1 MRPSPESHSL
11 LHRLLQDVGTLAILA
26 LVFVPFYL
34 LLNQYWRSLVLL
46 GALYLLLSVLFVRLG
61 SYFRRVM
68 RRQPAEIP
76 PWHTASATAATRP
89 DSRSRDRSS
98 ESLEAVAKDPLYLQ
112 QVMKPR
118 LRQILAY
125 RLSGSPEVALEDLDA
140 DRLARLDPSLLD
152 FVTCREATGLWA
164 TYRYRRQ
171 RVQNVLAALHHI
183 EAV

>member
-1 MRPSPESHSL
+1 MRPSPESRSL
-11 LHRLLQDVGTLAILA
+11 LHHLIQDVGTVAILA
-26 LVFVPFYL
+26 LVLIPFYF

-76 PWHTASATAATRP
+76 PWHTVPATVATGP
-89 DSRSRDRSS
+89 DSRSLVRSS
-98 ESLEAVAKDPLYLQ
+98 EALGAVAKDPLYLQ
-112 QVMKPR
+112 EVLKPR
-118 LRQILAY
+118 LRQFLAY
-125 RLSGSPEVALEDLDA
+125 RLSGLPEIPFEDLEA
-140 DRLARLDPSLLD
+140 ARLARLDPALLE
-152 FVTCREATGLWA
+152 FLTRREATGLWA

-171 RVQNVLAALHHI
+171 RVHNVLAALHHI